1 MAAGKSTVGRIL
13 ARRLGREFVD
23 LDEWVVERTGR
34 TAAAIIR
41 GEGEASFRHLEAR
54 LTAELAGRGGLVL
67 APGGGWGATPG
78 LADLLGSDTFRIWL
92 RIPAAEAVRRAVAS
106 GQDRPLLEAG
116 EGPAGGED
124 AVRRAER
131 LLQER
136 EPLYAAAEMIVDVE
150 GKAPAD
156 VVEEIVR
163 RFGMTWEEDES

>member
-23 LDEWVVERTGR
+23 LDERVVERTGR
-34 TAAAIIR
+34 SAATIIR
-41 GEGEASFRHLEAR
+41 EEGEASFRRLEAR
-54 LTAELAGRGGLVL
+54 LTAELAGRGDLVL
-67 APGGGWGATPG
+67 APGGGWGATPE
-78 LADLLGSDTFRIWL
+78 LAGVLGPDTFRIWL

-106 GQDRPLLEAG
+106 DQDRPLLEAG
-116 EGPAGGED
+116 EGRADGEE

-136 EPLYAAAEMIVDVE
+136 EPFYAAAEMTVDVE

-156 VVEEIVR
+156 VVDEIVR